1 MLQLLTEP
9 DDKGIDMSRQ
19 EKVDCRGL
27 PCPQP
32 VLKSREII
40 DSKRPDTLQV
50 QVDNEAA
57 LENVSR
63 FLSTQG
69 YVLVKPEKNGD
80 IWTIHARR
88 SDTPATKSHES
99 AGPRPGAGETLR
111 TLVFVSTSRLG
122 SGDHEL
128 GARLMHN
135 FIKTLPEMGKNMWML
150 VFVNSGVK
158 LAVKASPV
166 LETLQKMEENQ
177 VKVLVCGTCLEFFG
191 LTDSK
196 EAGQTTNMLDIITA
210 MSHADK
216 VITI

>member
-1 MLQLLTEP
+1 
-9 DDKGIDMSRQ
+9 MSRQ

-40 DSKRPDTLQV
+40 DSISPDTLQV
-50 QVDNEAA
+50 QVDNEPA

-69 YVLVKPEKNGD
+69 YVLEKPEKNGD
-80 IWTIHARR
+80 IWTIHASRGEA
-88 SDTPATKSHES
+88 PAAESSES
-99 AGPRPGAGETLR
+99 AAPGPGAGETLR

-122 SGDHEL
+122 SGDDEL
-128 GARLMHN
+128 GSKLMQN
-135 FIKTLPEMGKNMWML
+135 FIKTLPEMGSSLWMV

-158 LAVKASPV
+158 LAVKDSPV
-166 LETLQKMEENQ
+166 LETVQRLEENQ

-191 LTDSK
+191 LTDAK

-216 VITI
+216 VITV

>member
-1 MLQLLTEP
+1 
-9 DDKGIDMSRQ
+9 MSRQ

-69 YVLVKPEKNGD
+69 YALEKPEKNGD
-80 IWTIHARR
+80 IWTIHASR

-99 AGPRPGAGETLR
+99 AGPRSGAGETLR

-122 SGDHEL
+122 SGDDEL
-128 GARLMHN
+128 GARLMLN
-135 FIKTLPEMGKNMWML
+135 FIKTLPEMGSSLWML

-158 LAVKASPV
+158 LAVKDSPV
-166 LETLQKMEENQ
+166 LETLQKLEENQ

-191 LTDSK
+191 LADSR

>member
-1 MLQLLTEP
+1 
-9 DDKGIDMSRQ
+9 MSRD
-19 EKVDCRGL
+19 ETVDCQGL

-32 VLKSREII
+32 VLKSKDII
-40 DSKRPDTLQV
+40 DSKNPDTLQV

-69 YVLVKPEKNGD
+69 YVLEKPEKQGE
-80 IWTIHARR
+80 IWTIHALKSGDAAPVSAEDPGPAAR
-88 SDTPATKSHES
+88 S
-99 AGPRPGAGETLR
+99 GEGMR
-111 TLVFVSTSRLG
+111 TLVFVSTSKLG
-122 SGDHEL
+122 SGDDEL
-128 GARLMHN
+128 GTKLMQN
-135 FIKTLPEMGKNMWML
+135 FIRTLPEMGKSLWML

-158 LAVKASPV
+158 LAVKDSPV
-166 LETLQKMEENQ
+166 LEIVQRLEESQ

-216 VITI
+216 VITV

>member
-1 MLQLLTEP
+1 
-9 DDKGIDMSRQ
+9 
-19 EKVDCRGL
+19 RGL

-40 DSKRPDTLQV
+40 DSKKPDALQV
-50 QVDNEAA
+50 QVDNEPA

-69 YVLVKPEKNGD
+69 YVLEKPEKNGD
-80 IWTIHARR
+80 IWTIHASR
-88 SDTPATKSHES
+88 SEAPA
-99 AGPRPGAGETLR
+99 AGPHEVGAPRPEAGENMR

-122 SGDHEL
+122 SGDDEL
-128 GARLMHN
+128 GSKLMQN
-135 FIKTLPEMGKNMWML
+135 FIKTLPEMGSSLWMV

-158 LAVKASPV
+158 LAVKDSPV
-166 LETLQKMEENQ
+166 LETLQNMEENQ
-177 VKVLVCGTCLEFFG
+177 VQVLVCGTCLDFFG
-191 LTDSK
+191 LADAK

-216 VITI
+216 VITV